1 MTKTNLSKFK
11 TLCQCNFTLLVTN
24 LNYHIYSPD
33 ELHLFYTSVST
44 LINNYPDNQFIWRP
58 HPAEICCRRSAFN
71 IFYQRIFSHAKNM
84 RIMDSQVNT
93 SNFHP
98 MNNEPTERLIAR
110 AKNIISM
117 PSTVLLD
124 AEMYQKP
131 TLLFETYSNKDMIK
145 AFKKVTVFNSKETL
159 LSTFEEILKNL
170 NQQF

>member
-1 MTKTNLSKFK
+1 
-11 TLCQCNFTLLVTN
+11 
-24 LNYHIYSPD
+24 
-33 ELHLFYTSVST
+33 
-44 LINNYPDNQFIWRP
+44 
-58 HPAEICCRRSAFN
+58 
-71 IFYQRIFSHAKNM
+71 
-84 RIMDSQVNT
+84 MDSQVNT